1 MTVRQKAGSKPY
13 RDQLRAELS
22 RLGAR
27 GQRLT
32 EVVARDLQQQGARPR
47 QAWRYAAELSQREAA
62 ERFNQLSGNPRAS
75 MTGNRVSDYEQ
86 WPDGGVRPT
95 LPVLRILADTY
106 GTTWDELIDVRD
118 VLNMPEGDRLEYLER
133 GHGPAPRPAEAETI
147 QSSAASQHG
156 QRRRLSRDDLIA
168 VIAEE
173 SQEFG
178 EWVGMSEVADAT
190 IDQYQAQA
198 QRLARVFEYDLSFP
212 LLLETRRLRDR
223 VTDRLRGHQRI
234 NQARDLYL
242 LAAQVCGL
250 LGWMT
255 GDLGNYRSADT
266 HAWTAWMCAEQ
277 AGHDGA
283 RAWVRATQAKLA
295 YWDGRYTESAQLAED
310 GLRYASPDSARVF
323 LALFGARAL
332 ARTGRRD
339 ESRQVLALADGERDR
354 ASSSDLLGGVWEL
367 TPARYHGLV
376 AGTLLLLDEPA
387 AAVAEAAEAIALAQA
402 APPGQRHLY
411 AELLVRTD
419 QAQAH
424 LQQPDLDGA
433 SATLQPVLGLSADMR
448 TEPILQQL
456 QRLRRTL
463 ARRELADAPK
473 ARELQDEIETF
484 DREAVVRQITA

>member
-1 MTVRQKAGSKPY
+1 MAVRYKSGSKPY

-32 EVVARDLQQQGARPR
+32 ETIARDLHQQGVRPR

-62 ERFNQLSGNPRAS
+62 ERFNQLSGNPRAP
-75 MTGNRVSDYEQ
+75 MTGNRISDYEQ
-86 WPDGGVRPT
+86 WPEGGVRPT
-95 LPVLRILADTY
+95 LPVLRILADSY
-106 GTTWDELIDVRD
+106 GTTWDQLIDVCDLRH
-118 VLNMPEGDRLEYLER
+118 MPENDRLEYLEK
-133 GHGPAPRPAEAETI
+133 GPGPAPRSGPSEPV
-147 QSSAASQHG
+147 SPSAPIRHG
-156 QRRRLSRDDLIA
+156 RRGRSSRDDMIA
-168 VIAEE
+168 AVAEE

-190 IDQYQAQA
+190 IGQYQAQA
-198 QRLARVFEYDLSFP
+198 RRLATVFEYELSFP

-223 VTDRLRGHQRI
+223 VTARLRGHQRMD
-234 NQARDLYL
+234 QAKDLYL

-255 GDLGNYRSADT
+255 GDLGNYRAADT

-310 GLRYASPDSARVF
+310 GLGHDSPDSARVF
-323 LALFGARAL
+323 LSLFRARAL
-332 ARTGRRD
+332 ARTGRRE
-339 ESRQVLALADGERDR
+339 ESGQALIQAGRERDHV
-354 ASSSDLLGGVWEL
+354 SSPDLLGGVWEL

-376 AGTLLLLDEPA
+376 ASTRLLLDDPD
-387 AAVAEAAEAIALAQA
+387 AAVTEGAEAIALSEA
-402 APPGQRHLY
+402 APPGRRHLY

-424 LQQPDLDGA
+424 LKQPDLDGA
-433 SATLQPVLGLSADMR
+433 ASTLRPVLGLAADMR

-456 QRLRRTL
+456 HRLRRWLSLPGFAAT
-463 ARRELADAPK
+463 PK
-473 ARELQDEIETF
+473 ARDLQDEIEAY
-484 DREAVVRQITA
+484 DRDALLRQITA